1 MYISCRALSNMLRM
15 LSKMALDFS
24 ACDNPSNDIWMQGFM
39 HCLQAQ
45 AVSCQLVSVNQFER
59 TTRYPAFIKP
69 LSLQLNAAFELR
81 NKVTVVPMVSQT
93 VGLRSSGW
101 TQTGNLQASIEQQDR
116 ARDISRKQLS
126 HCLSTLFLKR
136 LSKCDPQRS
145 VSSELSG
152 ACVGFAGY
160 NTGDWW

>member
-24 ACDNPSNDIWMQGFM
+24 ACDNPSNAMQGFM

-69 LSLQLNAAFELR
+69 LSLQLIAAFELR

-93 VGLRSSGW
+93 VGLRSSGC
-101 TQTGNLQASIEQQDR
+101 TPPRPAIYRLPLNNKAGHVVSPESSCRIV
-116 ARDISRKQLS
+116 
-126 HCLSTLFLKR
+126 CLLYL
-136 LSKCDPQRS
+136 
-145 VSSELSG
+145 
-152 ACVGFAGY
+152 
-160 NTGDWW
+160 